1 MVPSVSRS
9 RLRSIYKSPYLVYP
23 AGIFAIVLVYT
34 LVFMFLQG
42 HGDFN
47 VHNADY
53 VTALYWVVISMT
65 TTGYGDIYPV
75 TLLGKLFSMLV
86 IVTGLLILFA
96 IVLPL
101 MVTPIMDR
109 LIRGPRSRVREWI
122 SDHVIICGY
131 NAIVETLI
139 VELAEREIPF
149 VVIDP
154 SEEDVLALQRHGHE
168 AIHGDPSNEDILM
181 NARIARASY
190 VIANA
195 GDERNAAI
203 VLTAS
208 QISDC
213 KIIALVESLDMAHYL
228 TYAGADFVISPKQI
242 LGLNIGLTAIS
253 SINFELTNAI
263 DLGDNM
269 EICRLPVYP
278 DNPMAGRK
286 LKDVGIRESTGA
298 NVVALFKNGDLI
310 VNPPAGTIIDEATV
324 LVLMGT
330 GDQLKR
336 AGAIASEKAPACGM
350 QHSIIAGFGDVGR
363 EVAKRFDEHGIQYTV
378 IDRKPYDVKDQV
390 IGDSAD
396 KDALVHAGIERASTI
411 VVTLNDDAKNMLTI
425 LLARNLNPHVNILAR
440 ANVHSS
446 VGKMYRA
453 GADYVLSLSAVG
465 GQMLARIVER
475 GSLDDTVLLSENVLL
490 ARYTVKG
497 SKLEGRTIKES
508 GMRSRTGCTIVGIR
522 EGDRFIPNPD
532 PAEVLRPDATIIT
545 VGTARQLEACA
556 SAFGL
561 EKINK

>member
-1 MVPSVSRS
+1 MAFRVPHS

-23 AGIFAIVLVYT
+23 AGILAVVLVYM

-47 VHNADY
+47 VRNVDY

-86 IVTGLLILFA
+86 VVTGLLILFA
-96 IVLPL
+96 IVMPL
-101 MVTPIMDR
+101 MVTPIMER
-109 LIRGPRSRVREWI
+109 LITSPRSRVHEWM

-139 VELAEREIPF
+139 VELAGRGIPF
-149 VVIDP
+149 VVIDS
-154 SEEDVLALQRHGHE
+154 SEENVRILQRHGHE
-168 AIHGDPSNEDILM
+168 AILGDPSDEEMLK
-181 NARIARASY
+181 NARISKASY

-195 GDERNAAI
+195 GDDLNAAI

-208 QISDC
+208 QISGC
-213 KIIALVESLDMAHYL
+213 KIIALVEQLDMAHYL
-228 TYAGADFVISPKQI
+228 QYAGADFVVSPKQI
-242 LGLNIGLTAIS
+242 LGMNIGLTAIS
-253 SINFELTNAI
+253 SINFELTNAV
-263 DLGDNM
+263 DLGGDM
-269 EICRLPVYP
+269 KICRMPVYP
-278 DNPMAGRK
+278 DNPMVGKK

-298 NVVALFKNGDLI
+298 NVIALFKNGEFI
-310 VNPPAGTIIDEATV
+310 VSPPAGTVIDEATV

-330 GDQLKR
+330 GDQLTR
-336 AGAIASEKAPACGM
+336 AGAIAGEKAPACGG
-350 QHSIIAGFGDVGR
+350 HSIIAGFGDVGR
-363 EVAKRFDEHGIQYTV
+363 EVARRFDERGIPYTV

-396 KDALVHAGIERASTI
+396 KDALIRAGIERSSII

-440 ANVHSS
+440 ANADSS

-453 GADYVLSLSAVG
+453 GADYVMSLSAVG

-475 GSLDDTVLLSENVLL
+475 GTFEDTVLLSENVLL
-490 ARYTVKG
+490 ARYAVKG

-508 GMRSRTGCTIVGIR
+508 GMRSRTGCTVVGIR

-532 PAEVLRPDATIIT
+532 PAEVLRPDATIIA
-545 VGTARQLEACA
+545 VGTARQLESCA

-561 EKINK
+561 EKQNQ